1 MDKVSV
7 IIPTKNRAQLLKESL
22 ESIMRQTQ
30 PVFEVVVVD
39 MLSED
44 NSAQVVSSFG
54 KKVKFFSK
62 PFKNQ
67 SESRNFGIKIAKGD
81 LIAFLDS
88 DDWWLQK
95 KIEEQVDFM
104 EENKKYSF
112 CYTDAVAIDV
122 TGVEIPTSYVY
133 HYQKENLYVGKIAEK
148 LFRENNTIPTSSV
161 MARKNI
167 LEKIGGFDERLSYHE
182 DRDLWIRLSL
192 EGEAGFIDKILT
204 AYRSHPQQFTKD
216 QEKLREQQWDIVID
230 KYSKFKF

>member
-1 MDKVSV
+1 MTKISV
-7 IIPTKNRAQLLKESL
+7 IIPTKNRAQLLRESL
-22 ESIMRQTQ
+22 ESVMCQTQ
-30 PVFEVVVVD
+30 PVFEIIVVD
-39 MLSED
+39 MLSQD
-44 NSAQVVSSFG
+44 NSAHIASSFG

-95 KIEEQVDFM
+95 KIEEQVVFM
-104 EENKKYSF
+104 RKNKQCAF
-112 CYTDAVAIDV
+112 CYTDAVVIDV
-122 TGVEIPTSYVY
+122 SGAEIPTSYVY
-133 HYQKENLYVGKIAEK
+133 HYQKNNPYIGKIAKK
-148 LFRENNTIPTSSV
+148 LFRGHNVIPTSSV
-161 MARKNI
+161 MVRKNI
-167 LEKIGGFDERLSYHE
+167 LAKIGTFDERLFYHE

-204 AYRSHPQQFTKD
+204 VYRSHPQQFTKN
-216 QEKLREQQWDIVID
+216 QEKLREQQWRIVID